1 MAAQTI
7 FTNEKGKVLDSVFVA
22 RQTDGIILI
31 GHENKSKL
39 LAFWMNKF
47 IIGDDVKIA
56 DISGENYILEFL
68 GPQALPLLMY
78 LFGESINPLKA
89 GASVP
94 VGIKSYALQVLA
106 PEQTAGKIAYWV
118 MGSPVAL
125 IDVLETCFSNSI
137 LFDFK
142 MIGIEA
148 YEEYRI
154 ENGIIDSRELTDQFN
169 PYDLDIIRD
178 VSFTKG
184 CYIGQE
190 VIARLDTYKKT
201 QKSLR
206 TFILKEVIPANGAFD
221 IVDERGN
228 VIGALTSATQSSR
241 RNGSIGIGIIQNEY
255 NKAGTEVRIKNSTV
269 SIPAIVKEIH
279 PL

>member
-1 MAAQTI
+1 
-7 FTNEKGKVLDSVFVA
+7 VFVA